1 MAEPL
6 AIRELRLD
14 DFDFDLARKDNLVFA
29 NNELAPAGAEIDA
42 GAQDE
47 ADAFAAFA
55 QNDFVLEDMNL
66 TVTAQIDAQYAAA
79 PHPVVKGQVIRRTAP
94 TGLFGDLTERVV
106 KYLKELTSSGDVR
119 ASIVKNFADTNTIA
133 ATPLVDLTLNAP
145 PANAGQGPPAGIPPG
160 TGGNPR
166 RNVQVPTPAHDQ
178 APAAPVTANGG
189 S

>member
-1 MAEPL
+1 MADAP
-6 AIRELRLD
+6 AIRELRIED
-14 DFDFDLARKDNLVFA
+14 FEFDFTRQDNLVFA

-66 TVTAQIDAQYAAA
+66 TVTAQLDAQLVAA
-79 PHPVVKGQVIRRTAP
+79 PHPVAKGQVIRRTAP

-106 KYLKELTSSGDVR
+106 KYLKELTSSTDAR
-119 ASIVKNFADTNTIA
+119 AGILKNFADSNTIA

-145 PANAGQGPPAGIPPG
+145 PANAGSGPPAGMPPG

-178 APAAPVTANGG
+178 APALPQVANGG